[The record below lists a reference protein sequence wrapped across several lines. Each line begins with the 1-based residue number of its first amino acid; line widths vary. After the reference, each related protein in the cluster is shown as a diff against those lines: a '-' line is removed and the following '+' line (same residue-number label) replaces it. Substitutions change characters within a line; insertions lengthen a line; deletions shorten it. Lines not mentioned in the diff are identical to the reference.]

1 MTPPCMSISSIAG
14 ARPFGMWSHPWDSN
28 RRPADYELA
37 GTPLNDRAG
46 GESLAIEI
54 SPAPWPSSGAKYLSS
69 IAAFVPWPNISPNL
83 RTIFRWKGEVG
94 ASSSNPLCSTFQ
106 SPRFRRCQRI
116 DQDRRVCA
124 RSTIVGGPGEHLFR
138 RDSPE
143 LANSSLGAICL
154 GPRIIAIDSPED
166 DFALSRYSI
175 DLCSIRAEH
184 SRNRGARPGGSSRP
198 IAYVTRVPMLTR
210 GGVVPISARNT
221 VSASTDSA

>member
-1 MTPPCMSISSIAG
+1 MTSPCMSISSIAG

-106 SPRFRRCQRI
+106 SLDFRTSRRI
-116 DQDRRVCA
+116 DRNERACAICDHAWTQRTPSAALIRRIQQNLSGRDSA
-124 RSTIVGGPGEHLFR
+124 RSADHRL
-138 RDSPE
+138 
-143 LANSSLGAICL
+143 
-154 GPRIIAIDSPED
+154 
-166 DFALSRYSI
+166 
-175 DLCSIRAEH
+175 
-184 SRNRGARPGGSSRP
+184 
-198 IAYVTRVPMLTR
+198 
-210 GGVVPISARNT
+210 
-221 VSASTDSA
+221 